1 MRPNLDI
8 PRWLFMLGYVAIRAY
23 RGGEDM
29 GIHSFCTRIAKLGL
43 IVVGIK
49 ELVLF
54 LSTDDTEAT

>member
-1 MRPNLDI
+1 
-8 PRWLFMLGYVAIRAY
+8 MLGYVAIRAY